1 MPAAEDYDFHATLTA
16 LEAARKQFPEDS
28 EEARRIMFAFRLVIF
43 INGERPM
50 LREFF
55 KWLDSASLP
64 TTERPFNAS
73 HTFSTQEEA
82 DVWRASGK
90 ASDGERVIIAGQGYE
105 VVDVPRIGLRFRW
118 VPLPAQLAAWEDA
131 EDEDAPES

>member
-1 MPAAEDYDFHATLTA
+1 MTSAEDYDFHATLAA

-43 INGERPM
+43 INSERPM

-64 TTERPFNAS
+64 TAERPFNAV
-73 HTFSTQEEA
+73 HTFTTQEEA
-82 DVWRASGK
+82 DAWLASGK
-90 ASDGERVIIAGQGYE
+90 AIDGERVIIAGQGYE

-118 VPLPAQLAAWEDA
+118 VPLPAQLAAWEQE